1 MAAGEGGHRHRPG
14 VPAVQETC
22 NDDDDE
28 DNDDDD
34 NDDDVTAAG
43 HVEAAVAAV
52 LPPVLPAQLSSPL
65 LGQGAALL
73 GIERLYLSCYDGHS
87 IDVIDVIDVID
98 SVQMLHLLSVPVP
111 RGGGVDGGLP
121 PAAQCP
127 GPG

>member
-1 MAAGEGGHRHRPG
+1 MLTLSLLLLLTLSHLLAPVEAQLGEVEAVAAGEGGHRHRPG
-14 VPAVQETC
+14 VSAVQETC

-34 NDDDVTAAG
+34 DDDVTAAG

-73 GIERLYLSCYDGHS
+73 GIERLYIYLVMMDT
-87 IDVIDVIDVID
+87 
-98 SVQMLHLLSVPVP
+98 L
-111 RGGGVDGGLP
+111 
-121 PAAQCP
+121 
-127 GPG
+127 